1 MAEPKTV
8 KRADT
13 DAAER
18 PRGTRPMVAGTQ
30 GVISSGHALT
40 SMAGMR
46 MLLSGGN
53 AFDALAASVMA
64 AAVVEPIASYSL
76 GAESVF
82 MLYDARSGDLKSL
95 SGQGTAPAMA
105 TPRLLPLPRPGRHT
119 DRAGHG
125 RSACIHGAGRGARDH
140 FDARQVRHEELCRGR
155 GPGNRV
161 RRARHTPLPVHD
173 RRAGLGVDHA
183 AVRHVPA
190 RRLRGLLRQRQPAPR
205 GLAPSPTGA
214 GEHPES
220 YGGCRGS
227 IYGGPLRR
235 TPGRQR
241 RVLPRRRGAPHS
253 RLLLKESAASSHTM
267 TSPGTSRSTKSRS
280 GPPSRV
286 TRYVARERGPRPPS
300 SCRP

>member
-18 PRGTRPMVAGTQ
+18 PRGTRPVVAGTQ

-53 AFDALAASVMA
+53 AFDALAATVLA

-82 MLYDARSGDLKSL
+82 MLYDSRSGDLKSL

-105 TPRLLPLPRPGRHT
+105 TPDFYRSRGLEAIPH
-119 DRAGHG
+119 RAGHG

-140 FDARQVRHEELCRGR
+140 FDARQVRDQELCRGCR
-155 GPGNRV
+155 AGNRV

-173 RRAGLGVDHA
+173 RRAWAQRRPCSSSTCSRPA
-183 AVRHVPA
+183 APRSSTTTAACPA
-190 RRLRGLLRQRQPAPR
+190 RA
-205 GLAPSPTGA
+205 
-214 GEHPES
+214 
-220 YGGCRGS
+220 
-227 IYGGPLRR
+227 
-235 TPGRQR
+235 
-241 RVLPRRRGAPHS
+241 
-253 RLLLKESAASSHTM
+253 
-267 TSPGTSRSTKSRS
+267 RS
-280 GPPSRV
+280 
-286 TRYVARERGPRPPS
+286 
-300 SCRP
+300 